1 MTIQSIVSY
10 VGETNLV
17 SKLEK
22 DELAKIARDVIER
35 ADQDKTTMKEWEE
48 CVTEGIKLCKP
59 EFKSGNRQWPGDA
72 NFKST
77 ILTEAANT
85 FGNRASV
92 EVMRELKLVG
102 ADVIGAETVKAV
114 IDRKA
119 SQTNQLKSELEPL
132 SAQVAQMKEAGQD
145 TAELDAVIQQFQQQI
160 QVNEKTVKEKR
171 LAMRKKYDKADRRSE
186 LLNWQINYQM
196 PEWRKEQKR
205 LFYSLPLEG
214 TKFKEVFYDDTLGR
228 CVAKTIKWP
237 DFIVNQNTTDVNAG
251 RSFTHVC
258 AFTKAEFDLR
268 VKSGIWESDI
278 YAEGLDRDHGG
289 NEASDAENTEDNA
302 DKFYKQYC
310 WLDLDDD
317 GVEEPYIVTVHVG
330 STTVVRI
337 VARYSID
344 SIVVKFEDGK
354 PMRLLDAQKAQR
366 KLIDQDVEEFGI
378 ASEYPDPEDLSA
390 FEVVR
395 IEPMPILVKYGLIPS
410 FDGTFLDVGYY
421 HLIGSM
427 SMGVNKTTNT
437 LLNNGDLATMNGG
450 WVAKGFKMKGGKFAV
465 NPAEFIQTDVPA
477 QELMQSVMPFP
488 YKEPSQMLF
497 MLLQMMEQQARGFS
511 ANVDAGI
518 QPNTAPTTALAMI
531 QESMLKQ
538 TAHNS
543 MIADSMAEEFNILYL
558 LDRDYF
564 DAARYMEIVGD
575 DEAVFAEDFEEDG
588 IHITCTS
595 NPETSSKMQRMIKA
609 EAEML
614 HLSEAVQAG
623 GNGVPIVRNY
633 YENIGCSYTDKIFP
647 NEAEMSPEDKAQMQ
661 AMQQQQAQ
669 ANKMAETQEKLLTA
683 QTEILLAGE
692 KRKDAEFEASKQET
706 LAAIDK
712 MLAEVRKIN
721 ADTLLSVEKAL
732 TEKVN
737 NGLAITGAVSAE
749 MDKALTLAT
758 GDSYDQ
764 EFGVT
769 DATE

>member
-1 MTIQSIVSY
+1 MTIESIVKF
-10 VGETNLV
+10 VGETNIA
-17 SKLEK
+17 SSLEK
-22 DELAKIARDVIER
+22 EELAKIAREVIER
-35 ADQDKTTMKEWEE
+35 ADQDKATMKDWED

-59 EFKSGNRQWPGDA
+59 EFKAKSDPWAGAA

-102 ADVIGAETVKAV
+102 ADVIGADTVKAV

-160 QVNEKTVKEKR
+160 QANEKTVKEKR

-186 LLNWQINYQM
+186 LLNWQINYEM
-196 PEWRKEQKR
+196 AEWRKDQKR

-214 TKFKEVFYDDTLGR
+214 TKFKETFYDDTLGR
-228 CVAKTIKWP
+228 CISKTIKWP
-237 DFIVNQNTTDVNAG
+237 DFIVNQNATDANSG

-258 AFTKAEFDLR
+258 AFTKSEFETR
-268 VKSGIWESDI
+268 VKAGIWVGDV
-278 YAEGLDRDHGG
+278 YAEGLPSDTGG
-289 NEASDAENTEDNA
+289 NEESDSDSAYDNS

-310 WLDLDDD
+310 FLDLDDD
-317 GVEEPYIVTVHVG
+317 GVEEPYIVTVHVA

-337 VARYSID
+337 VARYAMDSIIVKLEGGRPMKLSAAQKLQRARID
-344 SIVVKFEDGK
+344 SDN
-354 PMRLLDAQKAQR
+354 
-366 KLIDQDVEEFGI
+366 EEFGTKL
-378 ASEYPDPEDLSA
+378 EYPAEDDLSE

-395 IEPMPILVKYGLIPS
+395 IEPMPILTKYGLIPS
-410 FDGTFLDVGYY
+410 FDGTYLDVGYY

-450 WVAKGFKMKGGKFAV
+450 WAAKGAKMKSGSFAV
-465 NPAEFIQTDVPA
+465 NPAEFIQTDIPPE
-477 QELMQSVMPFP
+477 QLMQSFMPFP

-543 MIADSMAEEFNILYL
+543 MIADSMAEEFKILYM

-564 DAARYMEIVGD
+564 DGERYKEIVGD

-588 IHITCTS
+588 IQITCTS
-595 NPETSSKMQRMIKA
+595 NPETSSKMQRMLLA
-609 EAEML
+609 EAEIQQVPL
-614 HLSEAVQAG
+614 VIQAG
-623 GNGVPIVRNY
+623 GNAVEIIKNY
-633 YENIGCSYTDKIFP
+633 FNRIGSENTDKIFP

-661 AMQQQQAQ
+661 AMQQQQQQ

-737 NGLAITGAVSAE
+737 NGLAITTAISGE
-749 MDKALTLAT
+749 MDKVAQLAN
-758 GDSYDQ
+758 G
-764 EFGVT
+764 EM
-769 DATE
+769 DANE

>member
-10 VGETNLV
+10 VGETNLA
-17 SKLEK
+17 SKLDKEQ
-22 DELAKIARDVIER
+22 LALIARGVIER
-35 ADQDKTTMKEWEE
+35 ADQDKATMQEWED

-59 EFKSGNRQWPGDA
+59 EFKARNDPWAGAA

-102 ADVIGAETVKAV
+102 ADVIGADTVKAV

-132 SAQVAQMKEAGQD
+132 AAQVAQMKEAGQD

-160 QVNEKTVKEKR
+160 QANEKTIKEKR

-228 CVAKTIKWP
+228 CVSKTIKWP

-268 VKSGIWESDI
+268 VKSGIWEGDI

-344 SIVVKFEDGK
+344 SIVVKFEGGK

-366 KLIDQDVEEFGI
+366 KIIDQDAEEFGI
-378 ASEYPDPEDLSA
+378 KPEHPDPEDLSA
-390 FEVVR
+390 FELVR

-410 FDGTFLDVGYY
+410 SDGTFLDVGYY

-518 QPNTAPTTALAMI
+518 QANTAPTTALAMI

-564 DAARYMEIVGD
+564 DADRYKEIVGD

-588 IHITCTS
+588 IQITCTS
-595 NPETSSKMQRMIKA
+595 NPETSSKMQRMLLA
-609 EAEML
+609 EAEMQQFDRV
-614 HLSEAVQAG
+614 VQVG
-623 GNGVPIVRNY
+623 GNAKEIVSNY
-633 YENIGCSYTDKIFP
+633 FKRIGSENTDKIFP
-647 NEAEMSPEDKAQMQ
+647 NEAEMSPEDKANIK
-661 AMQQQQAQ
+661 ALQQQQDQ
-669 ANKMAETQEKLLTA
+669 ANQYAKRQDMFLEV
-683 QTEILLAGE
+683 QTETLKRSE
-692 KRKDAEFEASKQET
+692 DRKDAEFELSKSTT
-706 LAAIDK
+706 LSK
-712 MLAEVRKIN
+712 LATEEEQREKFK
-721 ADTLLSVEKAL
+721 ADVILTIEKAL

-737 NGLAITGAVSAE
+737 NGITITTAVSTE
-749 MDKALTLAT
+749 MDKVYAIAT
-758 GDSYDQ
+758 SDEPEAS
-764 EFGVT
+764 
-769 DATE
+769 

>member
-1 MTIQSIVSY
+1 MTIESIVKF
-10 VGETNLV
+10 VGETNIASSLD
-17 SKLEK
+17 KE
-22 DELAKIARDVIER
+22 ELAKIARGVIER
-35 ADQDKTTMKEWEE
+35 ADQDKATMKDWED

-102 ADVIGAETVKAV
+102 ADVIGADTVKAV

-132 SAQVAQMKEAGQD
+132 VAQVAQMKEAGQD

-160 QVNEKTVKEKR
+160 QANEKTVKEKR

-186 LLNWQINYQM
+186 LLNWQINYEM
-196 PEWRKEQKR
+196 AEWRKDQKR

-214 TKFKEVFYDDTLGR
+214 TKFKETFYDDTLGR
-228 CVAKTIKWP
+228 CISKTIKWP
-237 DFIVNQNTTDVNAG
+237 DFIVNQSATDANSG
-251 RSFTHVC
+251 RAFTHVC
-258 AFTKAEFDLR
+258 AFTKSEFETR
-268 VKSGIWESDI
+268 VKAGIWVGDV
-278 YAEGLDRDHGG
+278 YAEGLPSDTGG
-289 NEASDAENTEDNA
+289 NEESDSDNA
-302 DKFYKQYC
+302 YDNSDKFYKQYC

-317 GVEEPYIVTVHVG
+317 GVEEPYIVTVHVA

-337 VARYSID
+337 VARYAMDSIIVKLEGGRPMKLSAAKKLQRSRID
-344 SIVVKFEDGK
+344 SDN
-354 PMRLLDAQKAQR
+354 
-366 KLIDQDVEEFGI
+366 EEFGT
-378 ASEYPDPEDLSA
+378 SLEYPAEDDLSE

-395 IEPMPILVKYGLIPS
+395 IEPMPILTKYGLIPS

-450 WVAKGFKMKGGKFAV
+450 WAAKGAKMKSGSFAV
-465 NPAEFIQTDVPA
+465 NPAEFIQTDIPPE
-477 QELMQSVMPFP
+477 QLMQSFMPFP

-538 TAHNS
+538 TAHNA
-543 MIADSMAEEFNILYL
+543 MIADSMAEEFKILYM

-564 DAARYMEIVGD
+564 DGERYKEIVGD

-588 IHITCTS
+588 IQITCTS
-595 NPETSSKMQRMIKA
+595 NPETSSKMQRMLLA
-609 EAEML
+609 EAEMQQVPL
-614 HLSEAVQAG
+614 VIQAG
-623 GNGVPIVRNY
+623 GNAVEIIKNY
-633 YENIGCSYTDKIFP
+633 FNRIGSENTDKIFP

-661 AMQQQQAQ
+661 AMQQQQQQ

-737 NGLAITGAVSAE
+737 NGLSITTAISSE
-749 MDKALTLAT
+749 MDKVAELAN
-758 GDSYDQ
+758 G
-764 EFGVT
+764 EI
-769 DATE
+769 DANE

>member
-1 MTIQSIVSY
+1 MTIESIVSS

-17 SKLEK
+17 GKLDKE
-22 DELAKIARDVIER
+22 ELAKIARDVIER
-35 ADQDKTTMKEWEE
+35 ADQDKQTMLEWEE

-59 EFKSGNRQWPGDA
+59 EFKARNEPWAGAA

-92 EVMRELKLVG
+92 EVMREPKLVG
-102 ADVIGAETVKAV
+102 ADIIGIETVKSV

-119 SQTNQLKSELEPL
+119 SQSNQLKSELEPIA
-132 SAQVAQMKEAGQD
+132 AQAEQLKQSGED
-145 TAELDAVIQQFQQQI
+145 TAEIDAVIAQI
-160 QVNEKTVKEKR
+160 QKQIQDNEKQIKDKR
-171 LAMRKKYDKADRRSE
+171 LKLRKKYEKAERRSE

-228 CVAKTIKWP
+228 CVSKTIKWP

-258 AFTKAEFDLR
+258 SFTKAEFDLR
-268 VKSGIWESDI
+268 VKSGIWEGDI
-278 YAEGLDRDHGG
+278 YAEGLDPDHGG

-317 GVEEPYIVTVHVG
+317 GIEEPYIVTVHVG

-337 VARYSID
+337 VARYSVD

-354 PMRLLDAQKAQR
+354 PMRLLEAQKAQR
-366 KLIDQDVEEFGI
+366 AQIDKDAEEFGVE
-378 ASEYPDPEDLSA
+378 AAYPDPEDLSA

-518 QPNTAPTTALAMI
+518 QANTAPTTALAMI

-564 DAARYMEIVGD
+564 DSARYMEIVGD
-575 DEAVFAEDFEEDG
+575 DEAVFAEDFDEDG
-588 IHITCTS
+588 IQITCTA
-595 NPETSSKMQRMIKA
+595 NPETSSKMQRMLLA
-609 EAEML
+609 EAEMTMFDRV
-614 HLSEAVQAG
+614 VQVG
-623 GNGVPIVRNY
+623 GNAVEIVKNY
-633 YENIGCSYTDKIFP
+633 FNRIGSENTDKIFP

-661 AMQQQQAQ
+661 AMQQQQQQ
-669 ANKMAETQEKLLTA
+669 ANQMAETQNKLLDA
-683 QTEILLAGE
+683 QTQILLKGE
-692 KRKDAEFEASKQET
+692 ERKDAEFQLSKQET
-706 LAAIDK
+706 LGKLDK
-712 MLAEVRKIN
+712 LLEEVGNVK
-721 ADTLLSVEKAL
+721 ADTMLTVQKAL
-732 TEKVN
+732 SEHVK
-737 NGLAITGAVSAE
+737 NGLAITGAISAE
-749 MDKALTLAT
+749 MDKTQALAA
-758 GDSYDQ
+758 GNNYD
-764 EFGVT
+764 EELGVVN
-769 DATE
+769 AAE